1 MTDSGSLDPAQ
12 AANVSKAIAVLT
24 AWIGQPELSFSK
36 GVVVD
41 MLEAGEGLALLSGLV
56 TVSGV
61 LLGHL
66 AALGGETAERI
77 LQQLAT
83 DWGG

>member
-1 MTDSGSLDPAQ
+1 
-12 AANVSKAIAVLT
+12 
-24 AWIGQPELSFSK
+24 
-36 GVVVD
+36 

-66 AALGGETAERI
+66 AAERGETAERI

>member
-36 GVVVD
+36 GVVV
-41 MLEAGEGLALLSGLV
+41 ACSRQAKASPCFLAS
-56 TVSGV
+56 
-61 LLGHL
+61 
-66 AALGGETAERI
+66 
-77 LQQLAT
+77 
-83 DWGG
+83 